1 MSYFFEKESLAFR
14 EAVENL
20 KAEQTKVAVVGHV
33 RPDGDCIGSTVALVR
48 VLRDQGIDA
57 VGLNN
62 DPIPE
67 NLNFLI
73 GDTPFYKASEFEKDN
88 HQCITVDSA
97 DYKRVGS
104 DLNALFPEVFL
115 NIDHHIS
122 NKQYAVKNLI
132 VGTASATAELLTGIV
147 LDLDWKLD
155 ATAAQALYV
164 GIATD
169 TGQFRF
175 PSTTKATFQMVEALY
190 DFGAEPAKAANS
202 LYENESFARIQLIQL
217 FLASLERMAE
227 GRVCAGYLTDSMYQ
241 ESGATIDDAD
251 GLVDYARSI
260 KGVEIGVL
268 IEERKGTLKASLR
281 AKNPK
286 FRVDQIAQA
295 FGGGGHACAAGLNLE
310 GTSMDAFKSS
320 LFAKIEEQF
329 ALTDSAE

>member
-1 MSYFFEKESLAFR
+1 MRYFYERESQTFR
-14 EAVENL
+14 EAVEVL
-20 KAEQTKVAVVGHV
+20 KAEQKKVAVVGHV

-48 VLRDQGIDA
+48 ILRDQGIDA
-57 VGLNN
+57 VGVNN

-67 NLNFLI
+67 NLEFLL
-73 GDTPFYKASEFEKDN
+73 GDTPFYSVSEFKKDG
-88 HQCITVDSA
+88 HICITVDSA

-104 DLNALFPEVFL
+104 DFNTLFPQVFL

-122 NKQYAVKNLI
+122 NKQYAEKNLI
-132 VGTASATAELLTGIV
+132 VGSSAATAELLAGMVI
-147 LDLDWKLD
+147 DLDWTLD

-175 PSTTKATFQMVEALY
+175 PSTTKATFQIVEALF
-190 DFGAEPAKAANS
+190 DFGAKPAEAANA

-217 FLASLERMAE
+217 FLASLERTAE
-227 GRVCAGYLTDSMYQ
+227 GRVCAGYLSDAMYS

-251 GLVDYARSI
+251 GLVEYARSI

-268 IEERKGTLKASLR
+268 IEERNGALKASLR

-286 FRVDQIAQA
+286 YRVDQIAQA
-295 FGGGGHACAAGLNLE
+295 FGGGGHACAAGLNLA
-310 GTSMDAFKSS
+310 GTSMEDFRSR
-320 LFAKIEEQF
+320 LFAKIQEQL
-329 ALTDSAE
+329 ALIDAAE